1 MKILLTGAFGIVGMR
16 VLDYLMKKN
25 YKIRIFEIKNFQNWM
40 KSFEYRKDA
49 EIFWGDIRNKED
61 INKAMKDI
69 DIVIHLAAII
79 PPLADKNPD
88 LARSVNVEGTINLID
103 IMENQPHK
111 PKLIYTSSIA
121 VYGDRRENPYIKK
134 TDKPNPHPDDH
145 YAKQKLQCE
154 QEIKKSNLEWVI
166 FRLTYIVSPEKIK
179 MDPIMFDMPLD
190 TSIEIC
196 SAKDAGLALAN
207 AIRCDKV
214 WEKILHIA
222 GGERCRTS
230 YKEYLKR
237 MFKIFG
243 LGFEDFPEEAFA
255 KKDFH
260 CGFLDTS
267 ESKELLQYQN
277 HTLEDYYD
285 EVVGKRGFNY
295 YFMKLIKSFAQKHLL
310 HQSKYYKS

>member
-16 VLDYLMKKN
+16 VLDYLVQKN
-25 YKIRIFEIKNFQNWM
+25 YEIRIFEIKNFNNWM
-40 KSFEYRKDA
+40 KNLEYRKDA
-49 EIFWGDIRNKED
+49 EIFWGDIRNEED
-61 INKAMKDI
+61 ITKAMKDI

-79 PPLADKNPD
+79 PPLADKSPD
-88 LARSVNVEGTINLID
+88 LASSVNLEGTINLINV
-103 IMENQPHK
+103 MENQTHK

-134 TDKPNPHPDDH
+134 TDTPNPNPEDH

-154 QEIKKSNLEWVI
+154 QEIKKSSLEWVI

-190 TSIEIC
+190 TYIEIC
-196 SAKDAGLALAN
+196 SAKDAGLALVN
-207 AIRCDKV
+207 AIECDKV
-214 WEKILHIA
+214 WGKMLHIA
-222 GGERCRTS
+222 GGKRCRTS

-237 MFKIFG
+237 MFEIFG
-243 LGFEDFPEEAFA
+243 LGFEDFPEGAFA

-267 ESKELLQYQN
+267 ESQELLRYQN
-277 HTLEDYYD
+277 QILEDYYD
-285 EVVGKRGFNY
+285 EVVEKIGFNY